1 MKRSIR
7 EKHNFLAMLVL
18 SGILMFSFLDLKINA
33 ELNHKRKF
41 QSPIRIA
48 SGPGGNLL
56 VSDYKAKSVFV
67 VDKNKNRI
75 IKGIVIRGNPLG
87 VAYYKGKIYVGNKTH
102 EKIEVYTESGKK
114 RFSFPRIVK
123 KPNDIVI
130 DRVSER
136 LYVTDSIRKNVTVFN
151 LDGEYQFVIRTN
163 LVAPAGIA
171 IDENKGILYVSDYG
185 DRSNWKY
192 PSIQAYDLDGTPVGS
207 ISGKLGMM
215 GNRFSRPQGLA
226 IDDNS
231 NVFLVDCY
239 SAEVLVFSGLS
250 GILLKTIGG
259 FGTGPGKMLLPYDVV
274 LDGRTKDL
282 FVTNNR
288 AKRIEIFR
296 NGGQL

>member
-1 MKRSIR
+1 MNRVISNR
-7 EKHNFLAMLVL
+7 YNFAVMMFL
-18 SGILMFSFLDLKINA
+18 SGIMMFFSLDLKIDA
-33 ELNHKRKF
+33 ELNHKRQF

-48 SGPGGNLL
+48 SGPDGNLL

-67 VDKNKNRI
+67 VDRNKNRI

-102 EKIEVYTESGKK
+102 EKVEVYTESGKK
-114 RFSFPRIVK
+114 IFSFPRIIK

-136 LYVTDSIRKNVTVFN
+136 VYVTDSIRKNVKVFKI
-151 LDGEYQFVIRTN
+151 DGELQFIISTN
-163 LVAPAGIA
+163 LTAPAGIA
-171 IDENKGILYVSDYG
+171 IDETNRLLYVSDNG
-185 DRSNWKY
+185 DSANWKY
-192 PSIQAYDLDGTPVGS
+192 PSIQAYDLDGNPAGS

-226 IDDNS
+226 VDTS
-231 NVFLVDCY
+231 GNVFLVDCY

-250 GILLKTIGG
+250 GILLKTISG
-259 FGTGPGKMLLPYDVV
+259 FGTDPGKMLLPYDIV
-274 LDGRTKDL
+274 LDEGTKDL

-288 AKRIEIFR
+288 SKRIEIFR